1 MPASS
6 SIVQW
11 TCALEYLLD
20 WMIFSISLI
29 VSGWYPENRA
39 IWLVLRAGGIFLSPD
54 HGHGNQLR

>member
-20 WMIFSISLI
+20 WMIFSIYFFDREWVVTWESCNLI
-29 VSGWYPENRA
+29 GSESGWY
-39 IWLVLRAGGIFLSPD
+39 SPD